1 MLGDILVNIRSK
13 TKKIPIAVKSASV
26 YVIASV
32 LTRGLA
38 IITLPIF
45 TRLLTTEQMGTVNLY
60 NTWSSNLNIITSLA
74 ITSGGL
80 GLAMKEFETERDEYT
95 SSILSIPTIMTG
107 ILLFIYMTAPDFFQH
122 IFGLSNGLIL
132 FMLFGLMVSPATAI
146 WMYRKRYEYKYIQSS
161 LVSFGVA
168 LISCILS
175 MYVVIYM
182 KKNNPVN
189 IAEGKLISS
198 GLISY
203 GASFILYI
211 SILLKGKKL
220 FSKKY
225 CIFSLQL
232 SLPLVGYSFAN
243 QILMSSDRIMISKM
257 VDNSAV
263 GIYSLLYN
271 VSSLS
276 DIVWNAM
283 IAAYIPFL
291 YQNFDSQKDKIRKIT
306 DILIILY
313 AGVAVILTFFAPEI
327 VWILATEEYYESV
340 NIMPPIA
347 CGIFY
352 MAIFG
357 IYTPIFVYYKKTGY
371 LMATTSMAAV
381 LNIILNTIFI
391 PVFGYQ
397 AAAYTTLVSYGVLA
411 FIQYLIAIRF
421 EIRKSGINNSIYNNS
436 HILLLA
442 FTTTIICLSGILLY
456 KFYMVRYFII
466 LLMIFVCVLL
476 IYRNRNQIKFR

>member
-1 MLGDILVNIRSK
+1 MLGDILVNIRDI
-13 TKKIPIAVKSASV
+13 TKKIPIGIKSASA

-38 IITLPIF
+38 IITIPIF

-60 NTWSSNLNIITSLA
+60 NTWSSNLSIITSLA

-95 SSILSIPTIMTG
+95 SSILLIPTIMSAV
-107 ILLFIYMTAPDFFQH
+107 LLLIYRAAPDFFQH
-122 IFGLSNGLIL
+122 ILGLSNGLIL

-146 WMYRKRYEYKYIQSS
+146 WMYRKRYEYKYMQSS
-161 LVSFGVA
+161 LFSFGVA

-175 MYVVIYM
+175 IYVVTYM

-189 IAEGKLISS
+189 IVEGKLISS
-198 GLISY
+198 ALISY

-211 SILLKGKKL
+211 SMMLKGRTL

-225 CIFSLQL
+225 WIFSLQL
-232 SLPLVGYSFAN
+232 SLPLVGYSFSN
-243 QILMSSDRIMISKM
+243 QILMFSDRIMISKM

-306 DILIILY
+306 DILLIFY
-313 AGVAVILTFFAPEI
+313 AGVAIILTFFAPEI

-352 MAIFG
+352 MAVFG
-357 IYTPIFVYYKKTGY
+357 IYTPIFIYYKKTGY
-371 LMATTSMAAV
+371 LMVTTSITAV
-381 LNIILNTIFI
+381 LNIILNVIFI
-391 PVFGYQ
+391 PLFGYQ

-411 FIQYLIAIRF
+411 FIQYLIAVNF
-421 EIRKSGINNSIYNNS
+421 ENRMNGIKNSIYNNF
-436 HILLLA
+436 HIMLLS
-442 FTTTIICLSGILLY
+442 FVTTIICLSGILLY
-456 KFYMVRYFII
+456 KFYMLRYLIIFLIIFICS
-466 LLMIFVCVLL
+466 LV